1 MIVVTLKMIMSM
13 STMMTTHDQYDKDN
27 DDEEMKLMMLG
38 VVRVRVPV
46 RICRSGASGRP
57 SVPAPQP
64 AGKATMIFIY
74 LCTTVL

>member
-1 MIVVTLKMIMSM
+1 MIVVTLKVIMSM
-13 STMMTTHDQYDKDN
+13 SPMTTTHDQYDKDN
-27 DDEEMKLMMLG
+27 DDEEMMMLG

-46 RICRSGASGRP
+46 RICRSGASGPP